1 MTMLIHIRPMSPV
14 TIRSRSGLRHFLLA
28 HSKRFV
34 DRMVAAMIERHQ
46 KQAELFVLRRLSDR
60 ELQDIGIYRDQIG
73 PGLED
78 AARTRAHLLGWGR
91 RQRSIR
97 AAASETDNRR

>member
-1 MTMLIHIRPMSPV
+1 VR
-14 TIRSRSGLRHFLLA
+14 
-28 HSKRFV
+28 SKRLV
-34 DRMVAAMIERHQ
+34 DRMVASMIARHQ
-46 KQAELFVLRRLSDR
+46 QQAELFVLRRLSDR

-91 RQRSIR
+91 RPRAVR
-97 AAASETDNRR
+97 AAASEIDNRR

>member
-1 MTMLIHIRPMSPV
+1 MTMLSHIRPMSPV
-14 TIRSRSGLRHFLLA
+14 TTRDRSGLRHFLLA
-28 HSKRFV
+28 HCKRSV
-34 DRMVAAMIERHQ
+34 DRMVAAMIARHQ
-46 KQAELFVLRRLSDR
+46 RQAEIFVLRRLSDR

-91 RQRSIR
+91 TPR
-97 AAASETDNRR
+97 ASGATTSKIDNRR